1 MKTIAK
7 KTKKDVQPRPK
18 FSVMAVILL
27 IGLIVYTICLL
38 SPLLYGLVT
47 SLKTNEDY
55 TLNPTGFPNPLS
67 FSNYATAF
75 EGFYVTIYNA
85 AGMRNIYLE
94 RMMLNS
100 LLYALGCS
108 FMSVAVP
115 CLAAYVVANYKYK
128 ICNVIYV
135 FVIISIILPIV
146 GSLPSELQLA
156 RALGLYDNFFGL
168 WIMSG
173 HIRSM
178 YFLILHATFKAFP
191 KDYAEAAKID
201 GASGWKSLWHITIP
215 NVMPSITICTFLS
228 LTNGFKL
235 YDQNLALTGGEPYVQ
250 LADGNVIKTTEMLA
264 LNIVSSNTSNTKGPG
279 QAKAVVFFILV
290 GIIGI
295 AQLIATRKKEVQ
307 Q

>member
-85 AGMRNIYLE
+85 VGMRNIYLE

-201 GASGWKSLWHITIP
+201 GGGPFTVFFRIILPLTKTVFFTIMLIKFIEFW
-215 NVMPSITICTFLS
+215 NDYQTALIYMPSNPTLS
-228 LTNGFKL
+228 YGLYLFRFNTNTE
-235 YDQNLALTGGEPYVQ
+235 YATMPMTLTGC
-250 LADGNVIKTTEMLA
+250 M
-264 LNIVSSNTSNTKGPG
+264 IVFLP
-279 QAKAVVFFILV
+279 ILV
-290 GIIGI
+290 IFLCFRNRIIGNLTI
-295 AQLIATRKKEVQ
+295 GGLKG
-307 Q
+307 

>member
-1 MKTIAK
+1 MEKAINKRREKTPK
-7 KTKKDVQPRPK
+7 PK
-18 FSVMAVILL
+18 FTVMAVILL
-27 IGLIVYTICLL
+27 IGLVVYTLCLVL
-38 SPLLYGLVT
+38 PLCYGLMT

-55 TLNPTGFPNPLS
+55 TLNPIGFPDPLS
-67 FSNYATAF
+67 FENYAKAF
-75 EGFYVTIYNA
+75 EGFFVKIYSANS
-85 AGMRNIYLE
+85 MKNVYIE
-94 RMMLNS
+94 KMVLNS

-156 RALGLYDNFFGL
+156 KSLGLYDNFFGL
-168 WIMSG
+168 WILSG

-201 GASGWKSLWHITIP
+201 GGGPFTVFFRIMIPLTKNVFFTIMLIKFIEFW
-215 NVMPSITICTFLS
+215 NDYQTALIYMPSNPTLS
-228 LTNGFKL
+228 YGLYLFRFNTNTEF
-235 YDQNLALTGGEPYVQ
+235 ATTPMTLTGC
-250 LADGNVIKTTEMLA
+250 MM
-264 LNIVSSNTSNTKGPG
+264 
-279 QAKAVVFFILV
+279 VFLPILV
-290 GIIGI
+290 IFLCFRNRIIGNLTI
-295 AQLIATRKKEVQ
+295 GGLKG
-307 Q
+307 